1 MAFFHASSRP
11 RLFITSR
18 ARPDVYDFATT
29 AEDDSGAF
37 LSIYFLDYLLFVF
50 HKEIEKAAN
59 DEYVSHVLSTLKQ
72 MKSSGHDKH
81 VSMGSGQGYGQS
93 VVLNVSNPEPTDS
106 RGRMQAG
113 KKVRFHSQPQRQFS
127 KSLFQ
132 HGPLL
137 LFCQLDQYHQRHQ
150 FTPLARVVSSFRGA
164 VQLRHLSWSYAKANQ
179 LFMTGDQLSPT
190 P

>member
-29 AEDDSGAF
+29 AEDDSGALYYCC

-81 VSMGSGQGYGQS
+81 VSMGSGQG
-93 VVLNVSNPEPTDS
+93 
-106 RGRMQAG
+106 
-113 KKVRFHSQPQRQFS
+113 
-127 KSLFQ
+127 
-132 HGPLL
+132 
-137 LFCQLDQYHQRHQ
+137 
-150 FTPLARVVSSFRGA
+150 FRGA